1 MDVLFVCRANLRRR
15 QIASAFFDRLSQHTP
30 ETIVAMIGGE
40 GRTMLERVQGDP
52 EENPTSMMDI
62 MTKKV

>member
-1 MDVLFVCRANLRRR
+1 MDVLFVCPANLGRS

-40 GRTMLERVQGDP
+40 GRTVVERVQGDP
-52 EENPTSMMDI
+52 EENPTLMMDM